1 VCALF
6 LMYSFSAATHPTAFR
21 PSTALP
27 LVSQTTNQVRLMD
40 DMREAHSW
48 LRYNTP
54 VEAKIV
60 SWRGLGHQ
68 ISSFARTSA
77 LGRDLENPHN
87 LDKVAKLL
95 VGDETNAAQLM
106 KELGAE
112 YLIVIF
118 GGKSGYSPDD
128 INRLNELS
136 PDGQINPLDS
146 VLFKLSYKGF
156 SEQFTRPQQQT
167 GFDLLRRQQVS
178 FKPHVTHFDEVFTSE
193 NWVVRIFRLRE
204 HPIESVGGEGM
215 EEFAKQFA
223 GVQADVQ
230 VE

>member
-1 VCALF
+1 VCVVFDL
-6 LMYSFSAATHPTAFR
+6 SFSAATHPTAFR
-21 PSTALP
+21 PVSALP
-27 LVSQTTNQVRLMD
+27 IVSQTTNQVRLLD

-54 VEAKIV
+54 EEAKIV
-60 SWRGLGHQ
+60 SWRGVGHQ
-68 ISSFARTSA
+68 ISSFARGSV
-77 LGRDLENPHN
+77 LGRDLEHPQN

-95 VGDETNAAQLM
+95 VGDETNAAQVM
-106 KELGAE
+106 RELGAE
-112 YLIVIF
+112 YVIVIF
-118 GGKSGYSPDD
+118 GGKSGFHPDD

-156 SEQFTRPQQQT
+156 AEQYTRPQQQT

-178 FKPHVTHFDEVFTSE
+178 FKPQVTHFDEVFTSE

-223 GVQADVQ
+223 GVQAELAQ
-230 VE
+230 E